1 MHMPDADITAAFH
14 APEGIVWCNA
24 GGRDDDY
31 ITVDYD
37 MLDGT
42 YSLTYHPKA
51 CPVTTPC
58 FTLTHA
64 AIALRDAG
72 YSFPQ
77 ITKILD
83 GAFLSAKEAV

>member
-1 MHMPDADITAAFH
+1 MPESDIAAMFQS
-14 APEGIVWCNA
+14 PEKYTWSNV

-37 MLDGT
+37 ALDGT

-58 FTLTHA
+58 FTPAHA

-77 ITKILD
+77 ISKILELAYSD
-83 GAFLSAKEAV
+83 ARNVG